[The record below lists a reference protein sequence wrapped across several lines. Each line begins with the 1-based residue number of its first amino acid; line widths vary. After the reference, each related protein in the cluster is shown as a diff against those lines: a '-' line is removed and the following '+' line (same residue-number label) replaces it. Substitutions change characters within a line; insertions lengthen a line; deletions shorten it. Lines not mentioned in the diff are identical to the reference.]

1 MKKNLMYSIFNNLTI
16 KVSSLVKTSSNGKSE
31 PLKNRD
37 LTIIEYPVLSYYR
50 MLSAYLSEDSKN
62 AGIYF
67 NNIDEDSNIQ
77 LRARIWK
84 LYYTIEPL
92 IKNFEPSG
100 SSISTEQIE
109 SCITEYYQLYHEVH
123 DRITSYHTMRLFYY
137 CSMLMCFL
145 LPANHPEIS
154 HINAAWSDTCNAM
167 IALPFLSDTEK
178 NA

>member
-1 MKKNLMYSIFNNLTI
+1 MHAAQSLLTRLYIYENNTGLHHDL
-16 KVSSLVKTSSNGKSE
+16 SSLPQFWERDIFQLHIDFAKRENPLLVLNSALEIIKKRKKEYDSSAKGTHYI
-31 PLKNRD
+31 LLFQR
-37 LTIIEYPVLSYYR
+37 
-50 MLSAYLSEDSKN
+50 
-62 AGIYF
+62 IYSF
-67 NNIDEDSNIQ
+67 IMYILD
-77 LRARIWK
+77 
-84 LYYTIEPL
+84 
-92 IKNFEPSG
+92 NFEPSG